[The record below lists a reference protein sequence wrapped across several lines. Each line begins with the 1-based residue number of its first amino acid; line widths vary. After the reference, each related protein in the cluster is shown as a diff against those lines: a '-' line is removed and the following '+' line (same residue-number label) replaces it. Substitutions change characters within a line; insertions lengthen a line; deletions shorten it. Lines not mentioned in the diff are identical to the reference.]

1 MKSVLQ
7 KSKSEFGALRGNLLL
22 MLAFHEMLKSSS
34 FKQKLV
40 KGPFVELLATV
51 IEKSDQ
57 CQSTQLKQFR
67 KATFY
72 VVDQL
77 AKNAKLLNTHYN
89 DIVEKLL
96 PAIANQI
103 DSQIPEVRFD
113 ALKAFSD
120 YVTQFMCEEKIY
132 QPLEDTAST
141 QLLNELL
148 LRKFLASYGTIL
160 TAQEP
165 LPLLGLKL
173 LSVIVE
179 RNAAFV
185 LILKKLG
192 LIQILFE
199 YFQVGHAKFNAATL
213 KIIRAIVASREIEL
227 EELLRM
233 NIIEKINAIMNEFV
247 SSNPEWCSDH
257 LLVIM
262 HEILHLAAELKKK
275 KANSTVPQQVFDDL
289 LVNFSAFCKLLSESD
304 VVSTPLVFLTL
315 VLMCAVDRGRC
326 ELHDAGLHPLLDD
339 PGNPDEPAT
348 RDLGLSADHDSA
360 RLQAGEADRREEPAE
375 ESLLGAFSRP
385 K

>member
-1 MKSVLQ
+1 L
-7 KSKSEFGALRGNLLL
+7 
-22 MLAFHEMLKSSS
+22 
-34 FKQKLV
+34 
-40 KGPFVELLATV
+40 
-51 IEKSDQ
+51 
-57 CQSTQLKQFR
+57 
-67 KATFY
+67 
-72 VVDQL
+72 
-77 AKNAKLLNTHYN
+77 HYN

-103 DSQIPEVRFD
+103 DSSIPEVRFD

-160 TAQEP
+160 TANEP

-179 RNAAFV
+179 RNPAFV

-192 LIQILFE
+192 LISILFE

-227 EELLRM
+227 EELLQM
-233 NIIEKINAIMNEFV
+233 NIIEKINQIMAEFV
-247 SSNPEWCSDH
+247 TTNPEWCSDH

-275 KANSTVPQQVFDDL
+275 KANSTLP
-289 LVNFSAFCKLLSESD
+289 
-304 VVSTPLVFLTL
+304 
-315 VLMCAVDRGRC
+315 
-326 ELHDAGLHPLLDD
+326 
-339 PGNPDEPAT
+339 
-348 RDLGLSADHDSA
+348 
-360 RLQAGEADRREEPAE
+360 
-375 ESLLGAFSRP
+375 
-385 K
+385 

>member
-1 MKSVLQ
+1 
-7 KSKSEFGALRGNLLL
+7 

-40 KGPFVELLATV
+40 KAPFIELLANV

-57 CQSTQLKQFR
+57 CQTNQLKQFR
-67 KATFY
+67 KATFC
-72 VVDQL
+72 VIDQM
-77 AKNAKLLNTHYN
+77 AKNAKLLNLHYT

-96 PAIANQI
+96 PAIASQI

-160 TAQEP
+160 TATDP

-179 RNAAFV
+179 RNPAFV

-192 LIQILFE
+192 LIQILFD
-199 YFQVGHAKFNAATL
+199 YFQVGHNKFNAATL

-233 NIIEKINAIMNEFV
+233 DIIQKINAIMAEFV
-247 SSNPEWCSDH
+247 TSNPEWCSDH

-275 KANSTVPQQVFDDL
+275 KADSTVPQQVFDEL
-289 LVNFSAFCKLLSESD
+289 LVNFSAFCKLLAESD
-304 VVSTPLVFLTL
+304 VVSKVFDCLNISFCSLVY
-315 VLMCAVDRGRC
+315 R
-326 ELHDAGLHPLLDD
+326 
-339 PGNPDEPAT
+339 
-348 RDLGLSADHDSA
+348 
-360 RLQAGEADRREEPAE
+360 
-375 ESLLGAFSRP
+375 
-385 K
+385 